1 MEFTNWLCPDCYVVL
16 EAYNEGQTEE
26 CPKCGG
32 PMEEAFVQ
40 EET

>member
-1 MEFTNWLCPDCYVVL
+1 MCPECYVVL
-16 EAYNEGQTEE
+16 EAYNEGQVEE

-32 PMEEAFVQ
+32 EMQEAFLQ